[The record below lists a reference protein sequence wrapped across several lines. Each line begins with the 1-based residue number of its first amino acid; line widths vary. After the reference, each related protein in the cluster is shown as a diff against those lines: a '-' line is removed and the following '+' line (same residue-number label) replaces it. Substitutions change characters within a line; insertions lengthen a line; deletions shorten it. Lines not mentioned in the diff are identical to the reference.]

1 MARAP
6 TFIAAI
12 IALSLP
18 LPLVGAEPVATRDR
32 RFHGLNADPVWD
44 FVPSELP
51 RFTELVKESDCGAV
65 RIPIRWRV
73 VEPKKGEWDFS
84 AVDRAVQSIP
94 EDVEI
99 LATLMSVPE
108 WANGVDPKN
117 AVGWFDAYPPRD
129 LADWERAVSA
139 IVAHYRHRI
148 RHWEIWNEQNGIDFY
163 RPHPDAHA
171 YTALLKAAH
180 HAAKQAD
187 PHCLVVL
194 GGLQLNGIIANPWS
208 EVKVP
213 DFLEELYK
221 AGAGPYF
228 DICNTHP
235 YVLPSEGAG
244 RMIALTRE
252 TLAVMDRYGDG
263 TKPLWLTEV
272 GCGAATAE
280 AERDQ
285 ARLLR
290 DTFALARR
298 EPRIQKVFWFL
309 LRDME
314 KDLLGPESSMGL
326 FKHDGTPRPALE
338 AFRLR

>member
-12 IALSLP
+12 LALALP
-18 LPLVGAEPVATRDR
+18 LPLFGTEPAATRDR
-32 RFHGLNADPVWD
+32 GFHGLNADPVWD
-44 FVPSELP
+44 FAPSELP
-51 RFTELVKESDCGAV
+51 RFTEMLKETNSGAV

-73 VEPKKGEWDFS
+73 VEPKKGAWDFS

-94 EDVEI
+94 EKVEI

-108 WANGVDPKN
+108 WANGIDPKN

-139 IVAHYRHRI
+139 IVTHYRHRI
-148 RHWEIWNEQNGIDFY
+148 RHWEIWNEQNGVDFY
-163 RPHPDAHA
+163 RPHPDARA
-171 YTALLKAAH
+171 YTELLKIAH
-180 HAAKQAD
+180 RAAKQAD

-194 GGLQLNGIIANPWS
+194 GGLQMNGILANPWS

-213 DFLEELYK
+213 HFLEDLYR

-235 YVLPSEGAG
+235 YVLPAEGAG
-244 RMIALTRE
+244 RMIALTRD
-252 TLAVMDRYGDG
+252 TLAIMDRYGDG
-263 TKPLWLTEV
+263 TKPLWITEV
-272 GCGAATAE
+272 GCGATSGE
-280 AERDQ
+280 AEQDQ

-290 DTFALARR
+290 DTFAMASQ

-309 LRDME
+309 LRDMA

-326 FKHDGTPRPALE
+326 FRHDGTPRPALE
-338 AFRLR
+338 AFRPR